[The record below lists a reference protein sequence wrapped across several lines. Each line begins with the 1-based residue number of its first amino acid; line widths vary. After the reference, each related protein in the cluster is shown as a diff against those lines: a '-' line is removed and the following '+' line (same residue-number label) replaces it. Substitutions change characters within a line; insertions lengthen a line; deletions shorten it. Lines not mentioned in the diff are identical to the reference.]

1 MGLSSHLVH
10 LRKWLLNHF
19 LRLLG
24 RLKIPDKELLYRG
37 IHPSWIMPD
46 GKIAS
51 AAFQNAGKTLNMSVD
66 RQFLT
71 TVNRSWRRLKN
82 KGFGLMSFSAGFAR
96 SLNLNQ
102 IVRPEP
108 SRENLAHS
116 LVVGRKSKPFM
127 RELAKKATW
136 ERRPAN

>member
-1 MGLSSHLVH
+1 MGLSSHVVH
-10 LRKWLLNHF
+10 LTTWLFNHF

-24 RLKIPDKELLYRG
+24 SLKIPDKELLYRG
-37 IHPSWIMPD
+37 IHPAYIKPD
-46 GKIAS
+46 GEIS
-51 AAFQNAGKTLNMSVD
+51 SGAFQNASKTVNMSVD

-71 TVNRSWRRLKN
+71 TVNQSWRRFKN

-96 SLNLNQ
+96 SLNQ

-108 SRENLAHS
+108 IRENLAHS
-116 LVVGRKSKPFM
+116 LVVGPKRKTIM

-136 ERRPAN
+136 ERRPEN

>member
-1 MGLSSHLVH
+1 MGLSSHVVH
-10 LRKWLLNHF
+10 FTKWLLNHF
-19 LRLLG
+19 LRFLG

-37 IHPSWIMPD
+37 IHPDWIMPD

-51 AAFQNAGKTLNMSVD
+51 AAFQNASKTVNMSVD

-71 TVNRSWRRLKN
+71 TVNRSWRRSKN

-96 SLNLNQ
+96 SLNQ

-108 SRENLAHS
+108 IRENLAHS
-116 LVVGRKSKPFM
+116 LVVGRKTKPIM

-136 ERRPAN
+136 ERRPEN